1 MKYAG
6 WGLLAALLGLAGCSS
21 SDGGGGE
28 GGTGGAPPDG
38 AVSDEGIDGA
48 GGMGGVGGMAD
59 MGEVVDMAVV
69 LPPETPIDERC
80 PDAQAGT
87 FLLVLFP
94 DRVDAYRQRDFGA
107 SYVCRFLS
115 LSENGITQA
124 TGMALDREGTTFYV
138 VQPEDERGSVYAFD
152 VNGGFVRKVATNVN
166 LAGVDGIWNTY
177 GDRFVAWSA
186 TTQNLYEL
194 AADGTYRTLY
204 SPPQFPGSRV
214 DAITDILFLDQDAM
228 LATFS
233 DRPAQLF
240 KAPFAPSWP
249 ADEVGPGNAI
259 DGVETEEGVKILMTA
274 QIGGEGNGYGVA
286 LYEPAISGRAP
297 PEIEA
302 VLVPASE
309 EVVDGIDIVG
319 LSNGF
324 LVLDSN
330 LAGTAKI
337 TSYNSDGAFQQSIP
351 LEVQAGESG
360 NPRLMMS
367 ARIFPDF

>member
-1 MKYAG
+1 M
-6 WGLLAALLGLAGCSS
+6 
-21 SDGGGGE
+21 
-28 GGTGGAPPDG
+28 
-38 AVSDEGIDGA
+38 
-48 GGMGGVGGMAD
+48 
-59 MGEVVDMAVV
+59 

-80 PDAQAGT
+80 PDAQAGS
-87 FLLVLFP
+87 FLLVMFP

-107 SYVCRFLS
+107 SYFCRFLS
-115 LSENGITQA
+115 LSENGISNA
-124 TGMALDREGTTFYV
+124 TGMVLDRDGTTFYV
-138 VQPEDERGSVYAFD
+138 VQPEGDRGSVYAFD
-152 VNGGFVRKVATNVN
+152 TNGGFIRKVTTNVN
-166 LAGVDGIWNTY
+166 LAGVDGIWNTF

-194 AADGTYRTLY
+194 GADGSYRTLY
-204 SPPQFPGSRV
+204 RPPQFPGSRV
-214 DAITDILFLDQDAM
+214 DAVTDILFLDQDAM

-240 KAPFAPSWP
+240 KAPFAPTWP
-249 ADEVGPGNAI
+249 PDEVGPGNAV
-259 DGVETEEGVKILMTA
+259 DGVETEEGVKLLMTA
-274 QIGGEGNGYGVA
+274 QIGGEGNGYGVV

-297 PEIEA
+297 PEIES

-319 LSNGF
+319 LPNGF

-337 TSYNSDGAFQQSIP
+337 TSYNAMGEFQQSIP
-351 LEVQAGESG
+351 LTIGVGEGPS
-360 NPRLMMS
+360 PRMMMP